1 MPALL
6 SIRSPPWQQP
16 LPHPHVICCSPA
28 PSSSSSPQEQQVP
41 LVDVSLDLMQ
51 YMSESFAAD
60 EGWVVPTATNQQ
72 PHAGATKAGSLAACS
87 SLMGSSCSTHSNQ
100 MVPDSPT
107 CSSTSSQQQQQDC
120 DMRGSSCGSDATAAA
135 APTSSGSGSSSS
147 MMLQRAGSQPHSAA
161 AAGSCLCYDDDFVF
175 QCYYGN
181 PNSPANQQ
189 QQRPKQHSP
198 FAAYASF
205 PGFSL

>member
-6 SIRSPPWQQP
+6 WILNPPWQQP
-16 LPHPHVICCSPA
+16 LPHPRVICCSPA
-28 PSSSSSPQEQQVP
+28 PSSPLQEQQVP

-60 EGWVVPTATNQQ
+60 DGWVVPTAPTNQQ

-107 CSSTSSQQQQQDC
+107 CSSSTSSQQQQQDC
-120 DMRGSSCGSDATAAA
+120 DMRCGSDAAAA
-135 APTSSGSGSSSS
+135 ATPTSSGSSSSV
-147 MMLQRAGSQPHSAA
+147 MLQRAGSQPHPAAAA
-161 AAGSCLCYDDDFVF
+161 AAGSCLSYDDDFVF